1 MTVNSWH
8 KVFAGL
14 VLGLVVGLV
23 SIGALAA
30 GRHARSPE
38 IQLDTLIP
46 RDKWAGAGLDKLS
59 AAEQQMLADDI
70 TGLLASPPSTQNAA
84 PAVMKDK
91 SQWRQLRRRMSQDE
105 VKKLLGEPDRV
116 SVSRFYDSWYY
127 RGGSVTFDSMGHVD
141 FWSEP

>member
-1 MTVNSWH
+1 MMNYFSWRRP
-8 KVFAGL
+8 FAGL
-14 VLGLVVGLV
+14 AFSFVVSFV

-30 GRHARSPE
+30 SRHTRSPE

-59 AAEQQMLADDI
+59 AAEQQTLAEDI
-70 TGLLASPPSTQNAA
+70 TGLLASPASTLNVT
-84 PAVMKDK
+84 PPVKDR
-91 SQWRQLRRRMSQDE
+91 SQWRQLRRRMSQDD

-127 RGGSVTFDSMGHVD
+127 GGGSVTFDSKGHVD

>member
-1 MTVNSWH
+1 MTTHSWR
-8 KVFAGL
+8 KVSATLLFGSL
-14 VLGLVVGLV
+14 ICLI
-23 SIGALAA
+23 SIAALAA
-30 GRHARSPE
+30 GRRARPHE

-59 AAEQQMLADDI
+59 ATEQQTLADDI
-70 TGLLASPPSTQNAA
+70 TGLLASPPSRQNVT
-84 PAVMKDK
+84 PPVKDK
-91 SQWRQLRRRMSQDE
+91 SQWRQLHRRMSQDE

-127 RGGSVTFDSMGHVD
+127 GGGSVTFDSKGHID

>member
-1 MTVNSWH
+1 MRTHSWR
-8 KVFAGL
+8 KLSSALVFSL
-14 VLGLVVGLV
+14 VTCFAALA
-23 SIGALAA
+23 ALAA

-59 AAEQQMLADDI
+59 AAEQQTLAEDI
-70 TGLLASPPSTQNAA
+70 TGLLASPPSSQNVTP
-84 PAVMKDK
+84 PAKDR

-127 RGGSVTFDSMGHVD
+127 RSGSVTFNSKGHVD
-141 FWSEP
+141 LWSEP